1 MRGAEVGV
9 YEKGVGGGIS
19 GIEDGVYERGGK
31 GWLMR
36 RGGGRKV
43 LEG

>member
-19 GIEDGVYERGGK
+19 GIEDGVYERGGEE
-31 GWLMR
+31 GVR
-36 RGGGRKV
+36 EGRKGGV
-43 LEG
+43 

>member
-31 GWLMR
+31 EGVR
-36 RGGGRKV
+36 EGRKGGV
-43 LEG
+43 